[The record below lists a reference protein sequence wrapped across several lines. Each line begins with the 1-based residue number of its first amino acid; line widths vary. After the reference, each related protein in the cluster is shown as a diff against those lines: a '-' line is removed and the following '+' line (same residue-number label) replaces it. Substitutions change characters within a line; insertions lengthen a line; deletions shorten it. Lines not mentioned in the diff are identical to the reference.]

1 MRAYY
6 GSRLSPNQ
14 TETPEGFL
22 ICLNVPIARTGTQT
36 YLRSELGFADDPTG
50 LVDVIRTE
58 EEVFSPATI
67 ASFEGKPATEDHP
80 PVEVKPDNIS
90 AYDRGHVQNV
100 HRGTGDESDLLIADL
115 YITSPPLIDAIRS
128 GRLREVSCGYDCE
141 YRMDEQGR
149 LYQCGIRGNHVAVVS
164 AGRAGPRVAIKDSG
178 GGSPRGVCRSGQSPD
193 CRRWQSKIDQ
203 RGTHEESNTPTE
215 RGNKTMAKKTNSLFS
230 RMFAGWAKDADP
242 QEVAD
247 AIEEIAASS
256 DTEPEAAPAPAASDC
271 GAGES
276 KDGGEEVLQQLVAAV
291 AALTEKVN
299 ALTTAHDE
307 DPAPAPAADED
318 ALDAL
323 EEEVKGDED
332 PGTLED
338 QEESHTVPA
347 DELPEETTDEDEV
360 TADEDGPEAP
370 ASSLPENPIPGADR
384 AVALAAI
391 RAIKPI
397 IAKLPAAQR
406 KAAADAA
413 AKQIRKAIGRDA
425 RARTNGYAAI
435 NQTMRQKAKAKDSK
449 ARVDQGQ
456 IGKNIMASR
465 NPHYK
470 KA

>member
-36 YLRSELGFADDPTG
+36 YLRSELGFDDDPTG

-100 HRGTGDESDLLIADL
+100 HRGTGEESDLLIADL

-164 AGRAGPRVAIKDSG
+164 AGRAGPRVAIKDSA
-178 GGSPRGVCRSGQSPD
+178 
-193 CRRWQSKIDQ
+193 
-203 RGTHEESNTPTE
+203 EESNTPTE
-215 RGNKTMAKKTNSLFS
+215 RGKKTMAKKTNSLFS

-247 AIEEIAASS
+247 AIEEIAGSS

-425 RARTNGYAAI
+425 KPRTNGYAAI

>member
-36 YLRSELGFADDPTG
+36 YLRSELGFEDDPTG

-58 EEVFSPATI
+58 EEVFSEATI

-80 PVEVKPDNIS
+80 PFEVNPDNIA
-90 AYDRGHVQNV
+90 AYDKGHVQNV
-100 HRGTGDESDLLIADL
+100 HRGTGEESDLLIADL
-115 YITSPPLIDAIRS
+115 YITSPPLIDAIKS

-149 LYQCGIRGNHVAVVS
+149 VFQCGIRGNHVAVVS
-164 AGRAGPRVAIKDSG
+164 AGRAGPRVAIKDSD
-178 GGSPRGVCRSGQSPD
+178 VE
-193 CRRWQSKIDQ
+193 SK
-203 RGTHEESNTPTE
+203 TPTE

-247 AIEEIAASS
+247 AIEEIAGAS
-256 DTEPEAAPAPAASDC
+256 DNEPEAAPAPAASDC
-271 GAGES
+271 GAGEK
-276 KDGGEEVLQQLVAAV
+276 KDSGEDVLQQLMAAV
-291 AALTEKVN
+291 TALTQKVE
-299 ALTTAHDE
+299 ALSAAHDE
-307 DPAPAPAADED
+307 EPAPAPAADED
-318 ALDAL
+318 ALDEL
-323 EEEVKGDED
+323 EQEVKGDDD

-347 DELPEETTDEDEV
+347 DELPEETADEDEV

-391 RAIKPI
+391 KAIKPI
-397 IAKLPAAQR
+397 IAQLPAEKR
-406 KAAADAA
+406 KAASDAA

-425 RARTNGYAAI
+425 KARTNGYAAI

>member
-164 AGRAGPRVAIKDSG
+164 AGRAGPRVAIKDSA
-178 GGSPRGVCRSGQSPD
+178 
-193 CRRWQSKIDQ
+193 
-203 RGTHEESNTPTE
+203 EESNTPTE
-215 RGNKTMAKKTNSLFS
+215 RGKKTMAKKTNSLFS

-247 AIEEIAASS
+247 AIEEIAGSS

-413 AKQIRKAIGRDA
+413 AKQIRKAIGRDVKP
-425 RARTNGYAAI
+425 RTNGYAAI
-435 NQTMRQKAKAKDSK
+435 NQAMRQKAKAKDSK

>member
-22 ICLNVPIARTGTQT
+22 VCLNVPIARTGVQT
-36 YLRSELGFADDPTG
+36 YLRSELGFEDDPTG
-50 LVDVIRTE
+50 LIDVIRSE

-80 PVEVKPDNIS
+80 PVEVNPDNIS
-90 AYDRGHVQNV
+90 AYNMGHVQNV

-115 YITSPPLIDAIRS
+115 YITSLPLIEAIRS

-141 YRMDEQGR
+141 YQMDEQGR

-164 AGRAGPRVAIKDSG
+164 AGRAGPRVAIKDS
-178 GGSPRGVCRSGQSPD
+178 
-193 CRRWQSKIDQ
+193 
-203 RGTHEESNTPTE
+203 EMESITPTE

-271 GAGES
+271 GAGEK
-276 KDGGEEVLQQLVAAV
+276 KDSGEEVLQQLMAAV
-291 AALTEKVN
+291 TALTQKVE
-299 ALTTAHDE
+299 ALSAARDE
-307 DPAPAPAADED
+307 EPAPAPAADED
-318 ALDAL
+318 ALDELA
-323 EEEVKGDED
+323 EEVRGDED

-370 ASSLPENPIPGADR
+370 VSSLPENPIPGADR

-397 IAKLPAAQR
+397 IAQLPAEKR
-406 KAAADAA
+406 KAASDAA

-425 RARTNGYAAI
+425 KARTNGYAAI
-435 NQTMRQKAKAKDSK
+435 NQTMRQKAKAKDS
-449 ARVDQGQ
+449 RRRVVDQGQ

>member
-22 ICLNVPIARTGTQT
+22 VCLNVPIARTGVQT
-36 YLRSELGFADDPTG
+36 YLRSELGFEDDPNG

-58 EEVFSPATI
+58 AEVFSPATL

-80 PVEVKPDNIS
+80 PVEVNPDNIT
-90 AYDRGHVQNV
+90 AYSMGHVQNV
-100 HRGTGDESDLLIADL
+100 HRGTGEESDLLIADL
-115 YITSPPLIDAIRS
+115 YITSLPLIEAIRS

-141 YRMDEQGR
+141 YQIDEQGR

-164 AGRAGPRVAIKDSG
+164 AGRAGPRVAIKDS
-178 GGSPRGVCRSGQSPD
+178 SA
-193 CRRWQSKIDQ
+193 
-203 RGTHEESNTPTE
+203 ESNTPTE
-215 RGNKTMAKKTNSLFS
+215 RGKKTMAKKTTNSLFS

-247 AIEEIAASS
+247 AIEEIAGSS
-256 DTEPEAAPAPAASDC
+256 DNEPEAAPAPAASDC

-276 KDGGEEVLQQLVAAV
+276 QDGGEEVLQQLLAAV
-291 AALTEKVN
+291 AALTQKVE

-307 DPAPAPAADED
+307 EPAPAPAADED
-318 ALDAL
+318 ALDEL
-323 EEEVKGDED
+323 EQEVSGDED
-332 PGTLED
+332 PGSLED

-347 DELPEETTDEDEV
+347 DELPEETADEDEV

-370 ASSLPENPIPGADR
+370 ASSLPDNPIPGADR

-406 KAAADAA
+406 KAASDAA

-425 RARTNGYAAI
+425 KARTNGYAAI

-449 ARVDQGQ
+449 RRVDQGQ

>member
-36 YLRSELGFADDPTG
+36 YLRSELGFEDDPTG

-100 HRGTGDESDLLIADL
+100 HRGTGEESDLLIADL

-164 AGRAGPRVAIKDSG
+164 AGRAGPRVAIKDSA
-178 GGSPRGVCRSGQSPD
+178 
-193 CRRWQSKIDQ
+193 
-203 RGTHEESNTPTE
+203 EESNTPTE
-215 RGNKTMAKKTNSLFS
+215 RGKKTMAKKTNSLFS

-247 AIEEIAASS
+247 AIEEIAGSS

-425 RARTNGYAAI
+425 KPRTNGYAAI
-435 NQTMRQKAKAKDSK
+435 NQAMRQKAKAKDSK

>member
-36 YLRSELGFADDPTG
+36 YLRSELGFEDDPTG

-100 HRGTGDESDLLIADL
+100 HRGTGEESDLLIADL

-164 AGRAGPRVAIKDSG
+164 AGRAGPRVAIKDSA
-178 GGSPRGVCRSGQSPD
+178 
-193 CRRWQSKIDQ
+193 
-203 RGTHEESNTPTE
+203 EESNTPTE
-215 RGNKTMAKKTNSLFS
+215 RGKNAMAKKTNSLFS
-230 RMFAGWAKDADP
+230 RMFAGWAKDAAP

-247 AIEEIAASS
+247 AIEEIAGSS

-425 RARTNGYAAI
+425 KPRTNGYAAI

>member
-36 YLRSELGFADDPTG
+36 YLRSELGFEDDPTG

-58 EEVFSPATI
+58 EEVFSTATI

-100 HRGTGDESDLLIADL
+100 HRGTGEESDLLIADL
-115 YITSPPLIDAIRS
+115 YITSPPLIEAIKS

-164 AGRAGPRVAIKDSG
+164 AGRAGPRVAIKDSA
-178 GGSPRGVCRSGQSPD
+178 
-193 CRRWQSKIDQ
+193 
-203 RGTHEESNTPTE
+203 EESNTPTE
-215 RGNKTMAKKTNSLFS
+215 RGNKTMAKKTTNSLFS

-271 GAGES
+271 GAGEK
-276 KDGGEEVLQQLVAAV
+276 KDSGEEVLQQLMAAV
-291 AALTEKVN
+291 AALT
-299 ALTTAHDE
+299 
-307 DPAPAPAADED
+307 
-318 ALDAL
+318 
-323 EEEVKGDED
+323 
-332 PGTLED
+332 
-338 QEESHTVPA
+338 
-347 DELPEETTDEDEV
+347 
-360 TADEDGPEAP
+360 
-370 ASSLPENPIPGADR
+370 
-384 AVALAAI
+384 
-391 RAIKPI
+391 
-397 IAKLPAAQR
+397 
-406 KAAADAA
+406 
-413 AKQIRKAIGRDA
+413 
-425 RARTNGYAAI
+425 
-435 NQTMRQKAKAKDSK
+435 
-449 ARVDQGQ
+449 
-456 IGKNIMASR
+456 
-465 NPHYK
+465 
-470 KA
+470 

>member
-36 YLRSELGFADDPTG
+36 YLRSELGFEDDPTG

-58 EEVFSPATI
+58 EEVFSEATI

-100 HRGTGDESDLLIADL
+100 HRGTGEESDLLIADL
-115 YITSPPLIDAIRS
+115 YITSPPLIEAIKS

-141 YRMDEQGR
+141 YQMDEQGR

-164 AGRAGPRVAIKDSG
+164 AGRAGPRVAIKDS
-178 GGSPRGVCRSGQSPD
+178 
-193 CRRWQSKIDQ
+193 
-203 RGTHEESNTPTE
+203 EMESNTPTE

-247 AIEEIAASS
+247 AIEEIAGSS
-256 DTEPEAAPAPAASDC
+256 DNEPEAAPAPAASDC
-271 GAGES
+271 GAGEK
-276 KDGGEEVLQQLVAAV
+276 KDSGEDVLQQLMAAV
-291 AALTEKVN
+291 AALTQKVE
-299 ALTTAHDE
+299 ALSAAHDE
-307 DPAPAPAADED
+307 EPAPAPAADED
-318 ALDAL
+318 ALDEL

-347 DELPEETTDEDEV
+347 DELPEETSDEDEV

-391 RAIKPI
+391 KAIKPI
-397 IAKLPAAQR
+397 IAQLPAEKR
-406 KAAADAA
+406 KAASDAA
-413 AKQIRKAIGRDA
+413 AKQIRKAIGRSA

-435 NQTMRQKAKAKDSK
+435 NQTMRQKAKARDSRAK
-449 ARVDQGQ
+449 VDQGD
-456 IGKNIMASR
+456 IGRNIMASR

>member
-36 YLRSELGFADDPTG
+36 YLRSELGFEDDPTG

-164 AGRAGPRVAIKDSG
+164 AGRAGPRVAIKDSA
-178 GGSPRGVCRSGQSPD
+178 
-193 CRRWQSKIDQ
+193 
-203 RGTHEESNTPTE
+203 EESNTPTE
-215 RGNKTMAKKTNSLFS
+215 RGKKTMAKKTNSLFS

-247 AIEEIAASS
+247 AIEEIAGSS

-307 DPAPAPAADED
+307 DPASAPAADED

-425 RARTNGYAAI
+425 KPRTNGYAAI

>member
-36 YLRSELGFADDPTG
+36 YLRSELGFEDDPTG
-50 LVDVIRTE
+50 LVDVIRSE
-58 EEVFSPATI
+58 EEVFSAATI

-80 PVEVKPDNIS
+80 PVVVAPDNIS
-90 AYDRGHVQNV
+90 AYDCGHVQNV
-100 HRGTGDESDLLIADL
+100 RRGTGEESDLLIADL
-115 YITSPPLIDAIRS
+115 YITSLPLIEAIRS

-141 YRMDEQGR
+141 YQMDEQGR

-164 AGRAGPRVAIKDSG
+164 AGRAGPRVAIKDSA
-178 GGSPRGVCRSGQSPD
+178 
-193 CRRWQSKIDQ
+193 
-203 RGTHEESNTPTE
+203 EESKTNTE

-247 AIEEIAASS
+247 AIEEIAGAS
-256 DTEPEAAPAPAASDC
+256 DNEPEAAPAPAASDC
-271 GAGES
+271 GAGEK
-276 KDGGEEVLQQLVAAV
+276 KDSGEDVLQQLVAAV
-291 AALTEKVN
+291 AALTQKVE
-299 ALTTAHDE
+299 ALSAHDE
-307 DPAPAPAADED
+307 EPAPAPAADED
-318 ALDAL
+318 ALDEL
-323 EEEVKGDED
+323 EGEVKGDED
-332 PGTLED
+332 PGSTED

-347 DELPEETTDEDEV
+347 DELPEEGTTDEDEV

-384 AVALAAI
+384 AVVLAAI
-391 RAIKPI
+391 KAIRPV
-397 IAKLPAAQR
+397 IAQLPADKR
-406 KAAADAA
+406 KAATDAA
-413 AKQIRKAIGRDA
+413 ALQIRKAMGMKGKA
-425 RARTNGYAAI
+425 RSNGYAAI

-449 ARVDQGQ
+449 AHVDQGE

>member
-22 ICLNVPIARTGTQT
+22 ICLNVPIARTGVQT
-36 YLRSELGFADDPTG
+36 YLRSELGFEDDPTG
-50 LVDVIRTE
+50 LVDVIRSE

-80 PVEVKPDNIS
+80 PVIVAPDNIS
-90 AYDRGHVQNV
+90 AYDCGHVQNV
-100 HRGTGDESDLLIADL
+100 RRGTGDESDLLIADL
-115 YITSPPLIDAIRS
+115 YITSLPLIEAIKS

-164 AGRAGPRVAIKDSG
+164 AGRAGSRVAIKDAERAPKPTKG
-178 GGSPRGVCRSGQSPD
+178 G
-193 CRRWQSKIDQ
+193 KL
-203 RGTHEESNTPTE
+203 
-215 RGNKTMAKKTNSLFS
+215 TMANKKHSMFS

-242 QEVAD
+242 AEIAEAV
-247 AIEEIAASS
+247 EEIASNTDEEPTPETPVKLDNAGALKELLGAIAEPKQDDGEDVLAQLMGAVKALS
-256 DTEPEAAPAPAASDC
+256 DKVDALCAAKDEEPTPP
-271 GAGES
+271 
-276 KDGGEEVLQQLVAAV
+276 
-291 AALTEKVN
+291 
-299 ALTTAHDE
+299 
-307 DPAPAPAADED
+307 PAADED
-318 ALDAL
+318 EL
-323 EEEVKGDED
+323 EKLEDEVGGD

-338 QEESHTVPA
+338 QEEALTVPA
-347 DELPEETTDEDEV
+347 DELPEAPLQDDEDEPQII
-360 TADEDGPEAP
+360 ADEDGPEAP

-397 IAKLPAAQR
+397 IAQLPAEKR
-406 KAAADAA
+406 KAASDAA

-425 RARTNGYAAI
+425 KARTNGYAAI
-435 NQTMRQKAKAKDSK
+435 NQTMRQKAKAKDS
-449 ARVDQGQ
+449 RRTVDQGQ

>member
-6 GSRLSPNQ
+6 GSKLSPNQ

-22 ICLNVPIARTGTQT
+22 ICMNVPIARTGVQT
-36 YLRSELGFADDPTG
+36 YLRSELGFEDDPTG

-100 HRGTGDESDLLIADL
+100 HRGTGEESDLLIADL
-115 YITSPPLIDAIRS
+115 YITSPPLIEAIRS

-164 AGRAGPRVAIKDSG
+164 AGRAGSRVAIKDSA
-178 GGSPRGVCRSGQSPD
+178 
-193 CRRWQSKIDQ
+193 
-203 RGTHEESNTPTE
+203 EESNKLTE
-215 RGNKTMAKKTNSLFS
+215 RGKRTMNKNTHSLIS

-242 QEVAD
+242 QEIAD
-247 AIEEIAASS
+247 AIEEISASS
-256 DTEPEAAPAPAASDC
+256 DNEPKAAPAPAPADSDC
-271 GAGES
+271 GAGEK
-276 KDGGEEVLQQLVAAV
+276 KDSGEDVLQQLMAAV
-291 AALTEKVN
+291 TALTQKVE
-299 ALTTAHDE
+299 ALSARDE

-318 ALDAL
+318 ALDEL
-323 EEEVKGDED
+323 ESEVKGDDD
-332 PGTLED
+332 PGTLEE
-338 QEESHTVPA
+338 QEEAHTVPP
-347 DELPEETTDEDEV
+347 DELPERDEDPV
-360 TADEDGPEAP
+360 TADDDGPEAP
-370 ASSLPENPIPGADR
+370 AASLPENPIPGADR

-397 IAKLPAAQR
+397 IAKLPAADR
-406 KAAADAA
+406 KAAADTA
-413 AKQIRKAIGRDA
+413 AKQIRKAIGRDPK
-425 RARTNGYAAI
+425 ARTNGYAAI
-435 NQTMRQKAKAKDSK
+435 NQVMRQKAKAKDS
-449 ARVDQGQ
+449 ARFVDQTQ

-470 KA
+470 KG

>member
-6 GSRLSPNQ
+6 GSKLSPNQ

-22 ICLNVPIARTGTQT
+22 ICLNVPIARTGVQT
-36 YLRSELGFADDPTG
+36 YLRSELGFEDDPTG

-58 EEVFSPATI
+58 DEVFSTATI

-80 PVEVKPDNIS
+80 PVEVTPDNIS
-90 AYDRGHVQNV
+90 AYDKGHVQNV

-115 YITSPPLIDAIRS
+115 YITSPPLIEAIRS

-141 YRMDEQGR
+141 YRLDEQGR
-149 LYQCGIRGNHVAVVS
+149 VYQCGIRGNHVAVVS
-164 AGRAGPRVAIKDSG
+164 AGRAGARVAIKDSEVE
-178 GGSPRGVCRSGQSPD
+178 P
-193 CRRWQSKIDQ
+193 
-203 RGTHEESNTPTE
+203 NTTTE
-215 RGNKTMAKKTNSLFS
+215 RGKKTMAKKTNSLFS

-247 AIEEIAASS
+247 AIEEIAGAS

-271 GAGES
+271 GAGEK
-276 KDGGEEVLQQLVAAV
+276 KDSGEDVLQQLMTAV
-291 AALTEKVN
+291 AALTQKVE
-299 ALTTAHDE
+299 ALAAAAAHDE
-307 DPAPAPAADED
+307 EPAAEAATDE
-318 ALDAL
+318 L
-323 EEEVKGDED
+323 EKLEDEVGND
-332 PGTLED
+332 PGSLED

-347 DELPEETTDEDEV
+347 DDLPEETSDEDEV

-370 ASSLPENPIPGADR
+370 ASSLPDNPIPGADR

-397 IAKLPAAQR
+397 IAQLPAEKR

-413 AKQIRKAIGRDA
+413 AKQIRKAIGRDSKP
-425 RARTNGYAAI
+425 RTNGYAAI
-435 NQTMRQKAKAKDSK
+435 NQTMRQKAKAKDTRSV
-449 ARVDQGQ
+449 ADQGD
-456 IGKNIMASR
+456 IGRNIMASR

>member
-22 ICLNVPIARTGTQT
+22 ICLNVPIARTGVQT
-36 YLRSELGFADDPTG
+36 YLRSELGFTDDPAG
-50 LVDVIRTE
+50 LVNVIRTE

-100 HRGTGDESDLLIADL
+100 HRGTGEESDLLIADL
-115 YITSPPLIDAIRS
+115 YITSPPLIEAIKS

-149 LYQCGIRGNHVAVVS
+149 LFQCGIRGNHVAVVS
-164 AGRAGPRVAIKDSG
+164 AGRAGARVAIKDSA
-178 GGSPRGVCRSGQSPD
+178 
-193 CRRWQSKIDQ
+193 
-203 RGTHEESNTPTE
+203 EESKTPTE
-215 RGNKTMAKKTNSLFS
+215 RGKQIMAKKNNSLFS

-242 QEVAD
+242 QDVID
-247 AIEEIAASS
+247 AIEEIAGNS
-256 DTEPEAAPAPAASDC
+256 DTEPETAPAPAADC
-271 GAGES
+271 GMSEK
-276 KDGGEEVLQQLVAAV
+276 KDGGEGMMQQLIAAV
-291 AALTEKVN
+291 TTLTQKVEALTAARNEES
-299 ALTTAHDE
+299 T
-307 DPAPAPAADED
+307 PAPAADED
-318 ALDAL
+318 ALEEL
-323 EEEVKGDED
+323 ESEVKADED
-332 PGTLED
+332 PGSLEE

-347 DELPEETTDEDEV
+347 DELPEQTDEDEV

-370 ASSLPENPIPGADR
+370 AGSLPENPIPGADR

-391 RAIKPI
+391 QAIKPI
-397 IAKLPAAQR
+397 IAKLPAADR

-413 AKQIRKAIGRDA
+413 AKQIRKAIGRDSK
-425 RARTNGYAAI
+425 ARTNGYAAI
-435 NQTMRQKAKAKDSK
+435 NRVMRQKAKTRDSK
-449 ARVDQGQ
+449 QRVDQGQ
-456 IGKNIMASR
+456 IGKSIMASR

>member
-36 YLRSELGFADDPTG
+36 YLRSELGFNDDPTG

-100 HRGTGDESDLLIADL
+100 HRGTGEESDLLIADL

-164 AGRAGPRVAIKDSG
+164 AGRAGPRVAIKDSA
-178 GGSPRGVCRSGQSPD
+178 
-193 CRRWQSKIDQ
+193 
-203 RGTHEESNTPTE
+203 EESNTPTE
-215 RGNKTMAKKTNSLFS
+215 RGKKTMAKKTNSLFS

-247 AIEEIAASS
+247 AIEEIAGSS

-425 RARTNGYAAI
+425 KPRTNGYAAI

>member
-36 YLRSELGFADDPTG
+36 YLRSELGFEDDPTG

-100 HRGTGDESDLLIADL
+100 HRGTGEESDLLIADL
-115 YITSPPLIDAIRS
+115 YITSPPLIEAIRS

-164 AGRAGPRVAIKDSG
+164 AGRAGPRVAIKDSA
-178 GGSPRGVCRSGQSPD
+178 
-193 CRRWQSKIDQ
+193 
-203 RGTHEESNTPTE
+203 EESNTPTE
-215 RGNKTMAKKTNSLFS
+215 RGKKTMAKKTNSLFS

-247 AIEEIAASS
+247 AIEEIAGSS

-413 AKQIRKAIGRDA
+413 AKQIRKTIGRDA
-425 RARTNGYAAI
+425 KPRTNGYAAI
-435 NQTMRQKAKAKDSK
+435 NQAMRQKAKAKDSK